1 MIAEQGI
8 GDIVQFI
15 RFVKPISAVASEVH
29 LLVRESL
36 HQLLGP
42 SLPNVA
48 LISDH
53 DEPPECDFALSLM
66 NIPSLLGISHPD
78 ELRSPPYVIAEPT
91 RLEKWAN
98 ILGDE
103 GFKVGLIWQGNPKPL
118 VELGRSLPLSTLKPL
133 STLSG
138 VRLVSLQMGYG
149 VEQLESN
156 QEMGIEVL
164 SEHEI
169 DKDAA
174 FVDTAAIMKNL
185 DLIVTT
191 DTSSAHLAGALGCPT
206 LLMLKKHPDWRW
218 VLGGYGHAWYDT
230 LTLINQD
237 EPEDWTGVVNQVVKN
252 IELRKNNAI

>member
-1 MIAEQGI
+1 MLQEKFGKDPAFDQSMTVFNFATGRLKEGWDGYARRPLPDYFSEDGSPPEPSHLEEINGRSIYLIAEQGI

-91 RLEKWAN
+91 RLKKWAN
-98 ILGDE
+98 ILGDD
-103 GFKVGLIWQGNPKPL
+103 GFKVGLVWQGNPKPL

-191 DTSSAHLAGALGCPT
+191 DTSAL
-206 LLMLKKHPDWRW
+206 
-218 VLGGYGHAWYDT
+218 
-230 LTLINQD
+230 I
-237 EPEDWTGVVNQVVKN
+237 
-252 IELRKNNAI
+252 